1 MKFTI
6 GTVSSNLEFSETMNL
21 IKSSLLYA
29 DEIELIGMI
38 EYAVFSYL
46 PNRILNAKDI
56 SHLMNCITPFIK
68 SIDVAGGK
76 ELLEQIDGVSSQLE
90 LYRPILTKKKRR
102 TKDEI
107 LAQMKMQQ
115 LMKQSQEELSRSL
128 AEMLNTE
135 GSQALKSLVEREIV
149 AIHDYGF
156 DDFEVEE
163 LIGGYFG
170 NLINATRNQTAYPLF
185 DKTSEGV
192 IKSAV
197 DTHILDIGRLNSEVI
212 RHAGVASNILMT
224 LPTLEGA
231 SVDEILDFKKDNE
244 KELIL
249 FRKAIYDF
257 SDKINS
263 LPWDD
268 NFQYDCLKLYNT
280 EVLPRVEEINTLA
293 SETSTLK
300 NFGRQVLA
308 DEEIRKK
315 AGWIAGGIASTII
328 SQSSLM
334 GVLSDFKSW
343 LLGLSLIAISPQ
355 IASGFLKTLHFG
367 SKAKIEV
374 REKQKLI
381 QGNTM
386 YYYYKATIE
395 L

>member
-6 GTVSSNLEFSETMNL
+6 GTVSSNLEFSETLNL

-38 EYAVFSYL
+38 EYAIFSYL

-56 SHLMNCITPFIK
+56 TQLMNCVTPFIK
-68 SIDVAGGK
+68 SIEVPEGK
-76 ELLEQIDGVSSQLE
+76 ELLNQIDILSGQLE
-90 LYRPILTKKKRR
+90 LYRPVLTKIKYRN
-102 TKDEI
+102 KDEI
-107 LAQMKMQQ
+107 LIQMKMQQ
-115 LMKQSQEELSRSL
+115 VMKQTQEELLCRMT
-128 AEMLNTE
+128 EMLNTD
-135 GSQALKSLVEREIV
+135 GSKALKSLVERDIIAV
-149 AIHDYGF
+149 HDYGF

-170 NLINATRNQTAYPLF
+170 SLINATRNQTAYPLF

-212 RHAGVASNILMT
+212 RHAGVASKILMT
-224 LPTLEGA
+224 LPTLGGA

-244 KELIL
+244 KELVM

-257 SDKINS
+257 TDKINS

-280 EVLPRVEEINTLA
+280 EVLPRVEEINMLA

-334 GVLSDFKSW
+334 GALSDFKNW
-343 LLGLSLIAISPQ
+343 LLGLSLIAVSPK

-367 SKAKIEV
+367 SKAKMEV
-374 REKQKLI
+374 KEKQNIIL
-381 QGNTM
+381 GNTM
-386 YYYYKATIE
+386 YYYYKALKE

>member
-6 GTVSSNLEFSETMNL
+6 GTVSGNLEFPETMNL

-56 SHLMNCITPFIK
+56 SHLLNCITPFIK
-68 SIDVAGGK
+68 SIEVAGGK

-107 LAQMKMQQ
+107 LAQMKIQQ
-115 LMKQSQEELSRSL
+115 LMRQSQEELSRSL
-128 AEMLNTE
+128 VEMLNTD
-135 GSQALKSLVEREIV
+135 GSQALKSLVESEIV

-185 DKTSEGV
+185 DKTSEEV

-231 SVDEILDFKKDNE
+231 TIDEILDFKKSNE
-244 KELIL
+244 KELVL

-280 EVLPRVEEINTLA
+280 KVLPRVEEINTLA

-315 AGWIAGGIASTII
+315 AGWIAGGITSTII

-334 GVLSDFKSW
+334 GVLNDFKSW
-343 LLGLSLIAISPQ
+343 ILGLSLITISPM
-355 IASGFLKTLHFG
+355 IASGFLKTLHLG
-367 SKAKIEV
+367 SEAKNEV
-374 REKQKLI
+374 TEKKEII

-386 YYYYKATIE
+386 YYYYKAQNE

>member
-367 SKAKIEV
+367 SKAKIEIK
-374 REKQKLI
+374 EKQKMI

>member
-6 GTVSSNLEFSETMNL
+6 GTVSSNLEFSETLNL

-56 SHLMNCITPFIK
+56 SHLMNCATPFIK
-68 SIDVAGGK
+68 SIDIPEAK
-76 ELLEQIDGVSSQLE
+76 ELLAQIDDLSSQLE
-90 LYRPILTKKKRR
+90 LYRPILAKKKRR
-102 TKDEI
+102 NKDEI
-107 LAQMKMQQ
+107 LAQIKMQQ
-115 LMKQSQEELSRSL
+115 VMKQSQTEISKGLSD
-128 AEMLNTE
+128 MLNTE
-135 GSQALKSLVEREIV
+135 GSLALKSLIERKIITV
-149 AIHDYGF
+149 HDYGY

-170 NLINATRNQTAYPLF
+170 NLINATKNQTAYPLF

-197 DTHILDIGRLNSEVI
+197 NTHILDIGRLNTEVI
-212 RHAGVASNILMT
+212 RHAGLASNILMT
-224 LPTLEGA
+224 LPTLEAA
-231 SVDEILDFKKDNE
+231 SVDEILDFKRENE
-244 KELIL
+244 KYLTL
-249 FRKAIYDF
+249 FRKAIYGF
-257 SDKINS
+257 AENIKS

-280 EVLPRVEEINTLA
+280 EVLPKVAELNTIA
-293 SETSTLK
+293 SEASTLK
-300 NFGRQVLA
+300 NFGRKVLD
-308 DEEIRKK
+308 DEEMRKK

-328 SQSSLM
+328 SQSNLI
-334 GVLSDFKSW
+334 GVLSDLKTAF
-343 LLGLSLIAISPQ
+343 LGLSLIAISPQ
-355 IASGFLKTLHFG
+355 IASGFLRTVNLV
-367 SKAKIEV
+367 SKARVEI
-374 REKQKLI
+374 RESRKEM

-386 YYYYKATIE
+386 YYYYKAKIE

>member
-46 PNRILNAKDI
+46 PNRILNAKDL
-56 SHLMNCITPFIK
+56 SHLLNCITPFIK

-115 LMKQSQEELSRSL
+115 LMKQSQEEFSRSL
-128 AEMLNTE
+128 AEMLNTG
-135 GSQALKSLVEREIV
+135 GSQALKSLIEREIV
-149 AIHDYGF
+149 AVHDYSF

-231 SVDEILDFKKDNE
+231 SVDEILDFKKENE
-244 KELIL
+244 KELVL

-315 AGWIAGGIASTII
+315 AGWIAGGIATTII

-334 GVLSDFKSW
+334 GVLSDFKNW
-343 LLGLSLIAISPQ
+343 LLGFSLITISPM
-355 IASGFLKTLHFG
+355 IASGFLKTLHLG

-374 REKQKLI
+374 KEKQKLI

>member
-231 SVDEILDFKKDNE
+231 SIDEILDFKKDNE
-244 KELIL
+244 KELVL

-334 GVLSDFKSW
+334 GVLTDFKSW

-355 IASGFLKTLHFG
+355 IASGFLKALHFG

-374 REKQKLI
+374 KEKQKMI

>member
-56 SHLMNCITPFIK
+56 SHLLNCITPFIK

-128 AEMLNTE
+128 AEMLNTG
-135 GSQALKSLVEREIV
+135 GSQALKSLIEREIV
-149 AIHDYGF
+149 AVHDYGF

-244 KELIL
+244 KELVL

-293 SETSTLK
+293 SESSTLK

-374 REKQKLI
+374 KEKQKLI

>member
-56 SHLMNCITPFIK
+56 SHLLNCITPFIK

-128 AEMLNTE
+128 AEMLNTG
-135 GSQALKSLVEREIV
+135 GSQALKSLIEREIV
-149 AIHDYGF
+149 AVHDYGF

>member
-6 GTVSSNLEFSETMNL
+6 GTVSSNLDFSETINL

-29 DEIELIGMI
+29 DEVELIGMI

-46 PNRILNAKDI
+46 PNQILNPKDI
-56 SHLMNCITPFIK
+56 SHLLNCITPFIK
-68 SIDVAGGK
+68 SIGVAGGK
-76 ELLEQIDGVSSQLE
+76 ELLEQIDEVSSQLE
-90 LYRPILTKKKRR
+90 LYRPTLTKKKRR

-107 LAQMKMQQ
+107 LVQMRMQQ
-115 LMKQSQEELSRSL
+115 VMKQSQEELSQSL
-128 AEMLNTE
+128 ANLLNTE

-149 AIHDYGF
+149 SVHDYGF
-156 DDFEVEE
+156 EDFEAEE

-170 NLINATRNQTAYPLF
+170 NLINAAKNQTAYPLF
-185 DKTSEGV
+185 DKTSEDV

-197 DTHILDIGRLNSEVI
+197 DTRILDVGRLNSEII

-244 KELIL
+244 KELVL

-257 SDKINS
+257 SEKINS
-263 LPWDD
+263 LPWDE

-355 IASGFLKTLHFG
+355 IASGFLKTLQFG

-374 REKQKLI
+374 KEHQKLM

-386 YYYYKATIE
+386 YYYYKAQIE